1 MAPSFPLLALL
12 LTQGTPIPGQ
22 GDSPPRGLACLARH
36 SGLEV
41 TRSPAGAFGLRLPS
55 GQWLP
60 WDDGRSKTPEER
72 LEAPD
77 LEDTLAFPY
86 VRTPHRP
93 VETATEDPG
102 RARVTALMEG
112 LYGRR
117 GSRLP
122 LVTVP
127 LGGGKVRVHERIAP
141 ALRRVADKLR
151 ALSEHSPAVANAL
164 KRPAG
169 GFADRAIA
177 GTDRA
182 SAHAFGV
189 AVDID
194 TRVSDYWRWA
204 KPGARW
210 RNRVPPEVVE
220 AFESEGF
227 IWGGRWY
234 HFDTMH
240 FEYRPELLDPACA
253 PPSP

>member
-1 MAPSFPLLALL
+1 L
-12 LTQGTPIPGQ
+12 LTQASPLPGEEA
-22 GDSPPRGLACLARH
+22 SLPRGLACLARH
-36 SGLEV
+36 TGFEPA
-41 TRSPAGAFGLRLPS
+41 RGPDGSPGLRLPS
-55 GQWLP
+55 GRWLA
-60 WDDGRSKTPEER
+60 WDDGRRKTPEQR
-72 LEAPD
+72 LETPD
-77 LEDTLAFPY
+77 LEDTLAVPY
-86 VRTPHRP
+86 VRAPPRP
-93 VETATEDPG
+93 VSDASEDPG
-102 RARVTALMEG
+102 RARVTELLAA

-122 LVTVP
+122 LVAVP
-127 LGGGKVRVHERIAP
+127 LGGGAVRVHERIAP
-141 ALRRVADKLR
+141 ALRRVADKLL
-151 ALSEHSPAVANAL
+151 ALSAQSPAVAAAL

-169 GFADRAIA
+169 GFADRVIA

-182 SAHAFGV
+182 SAHAFGI

-210 RNRVPPEVVE
+210 RNRVPAEVVE

-240 FEYRPELLDPACA
+240 FEYRPELLDPTCA

>member
-1 MAPSFPLLALL
+1 MLTVLSLVTVLLARGPLLAGPSES
-12 LTQGTPIPGQ
+12 T
-22 GDSPPRGLACLARH
+22 PRGLTCLARH
-36 SGLEV
+36 TGLEV
-41 TRSPAGAFGLRLPS
+41 ARGPDGAFGLRLPS
-55 GQWLP
+55 GEWLA
-60 WDDGRSKTPEER
+60 WDDGRHKTGEQR
-72 LEAPD
+72 LENPD
-77 LEDTLAFPY
+77 LEDTLAIPY
-86 VRTPHRP
+86 VRAPPRP
-93 VETATEDPG
+93 VEAPSEDPG
-102 RARVTALMEG
+102 RARVTALLEA

-127 LGGGKVRVHERIAP
+127 LGGGAVRVHERVAP

-151 ALSEHSPAVANAL
+151 PLSGRDPAVAAAL

-182 SAHAFGV
+182 SAHAFGI

-204 KPGARW
+204 KPGALW

>member
-1 MAPSFPLLALL
+1 MSTILSLLAVL
-12 LTQGTPIPGQ
+12 LTQGPAAGVHSEEIPW
-22 GDSPPRGLACLARH
+22 GLRCLERH
-36 SGLEV
+36 TSFPVASG
-41 TRSPAGAFGLRLPS
+41 PGGGFGLRLPS

-60 WDDGRSKTPEER
+60 WDDGRRKTPEER
-72 LEAPD
+72 LDAPD
-77 LEDTLAFPY
+77 LEDTLAVPY
-86 VRTPHRP
+86 VRSTPRP
-93 VETATEDPG
+93 VEEPAEDPG
-102 RARVTALMEG
+102 RARVTALLEA

-122 LVTVP
+122 LVSVP
-127 LGGGKVRVHERIAP
+127 LGAGSVRVHERVAP
-141 ALRRVADKLR
+141 GLRRVAEKLR
-151 ALSEHSPAVANAL
+151 ALSARQPSVAAAL
-164 KRPAG
+164 RKPAG
-169 GFADRAIA
+169 GFADRRIA
-177 GTDRA
+177 GTDRV
-182 SAHAFGV
+182 SAHAFGI

-227 IWGGRWY
+227 IWGGRWF

-253 PPSP
+253 PPPP